1 MSSAVLPAD
10 AGPRVSR
17 GFATRLALAYLG
29 LYSAVL
35 SVALVTL
42 ALRVDE
48 VDPGHREDGLSL
60 AAALGALV
68 ALIANPLAGRLSD
81 RTASRWGRRRPWM
94 VGGVL
99 GGAAGLAVMASV
111 PSMAAVVGGWC
122 FAQLCFNGCIAAL
135 AATVPEH
142 VPPGDRGLVSG
153 AIGFSQR
160 AAVPLG
166 MGAAALFHAGPIGF
180 LVPAAAAVCCVLLL
194 AVPLREEP
202 VTRPRARRRATA
214 ADILGGL
221 WVDPRSHPDFGW
233 MWVTRFFTYFAAV
246 APAPYLTYYLIE
258 RVGVPSGTVAVT
270 VTLLTT
276 VNYLLSAGTAA
287 VSGWLSDRSGRRK
300 PFVAGAAALLAA
312 GLGLLAAAPALPAV
326 YLAQALTGVGSGLY
340 FAVDMALATEVL
352 PDSGQVGKDLG
363 VVNSADVLPQVIGPA
378 LAPAL
383 LAVRPGHNFAA
394 LYLFA
399 MTIGLLGAVSA
410 TRIKTVR

>member
-1 MSSAVLPAD
+1 
-10 AGPRVSR
+10 
-17 GFATRLALAYLG
+17 
-29 LYSAVL
+29 VL

-48 VDPGHREDGLSL
+48 VAPAHRESGLSL

-68 ALIANPLAGRLSD
+68 ALFANPLAGRLSD

-99 GGAAGLAVMASV
+99 GGAAGLAVMAAV
-111 PSMAAVVGGWC
+111 PSMAAVIGGWC

-135 AATVPEH
+135 AATVPEQ

-166 MGAAALFHAGPIGF
+166 MGAAALFHAGPAGF
-180 LVPAAAAVCCVLLL
+180 LVPAAAAVGCVLLL
-194 AVPLREEP
+194 ALPLPDAPFARP
-202 VTRPRARRRATA
+202 GPRPRMAVTDFLRGFW
-214 ADILGGL
+214 I
-221 WVDPRSHPDFGW
+221 DPRSHPDFAW

-258 RVGVPSGTVAVT
+258 RVGVSDGTVAGV

-276 VNYLLSAGTAA
+276 VNYVLSAGTAA
-287 VSGWLSDRSGRRK
+287 VCGWLSDRSGRRK
-300 PFVAGAAALLAA
+300 PFVTGAAVLLAA

-326 YLAQALTGVGSGLY
+326 CLAQALLGVGSGLY

-352 PDSGQVGKDLG
+352 PDSEQVGKDLG
-363 VVNSADVLPQVIGPA
+363 VVNSADVMPQVVGPA
-378 LAPAL
+378 FAPLL
-383 LAVRPGHNFAA
+383 LAVRPGHNYTA

-399 MTIGLLGAVSA
+399 MAIGLLGAVSV
-410 TRIKTVR
+410 TRIRTVR